1 MSNLKIALFTGNYN
15 HIRDGVSLTLN
26 RWVDYLQ
33 KVGIDV
39 LVFGPT
45 VKDPALDH
53 KGTLVSVPSIKAP
66 GRPEYRITIG
76 FPALERNRLKE
87 FDPDIIHIAT
97 PDILGFQALR
107 WARSHNVP
115 LVSSYH
121 THFTSYLKYY
131 NLQFAESLGW
141 RYLRWF
147 YSHCSQ
153 IYVPTT
159 SMAEELKM
167 HGIGADD
174 DTLRIWARG
183 VDTDQFNPEKRSR
196 DWRREKGFKDDDV
209 VITFVSRL
217 VWEKNLKLYADII
230 RRLEADFSHVRS
242 LVVGDGP
249 AMEEMKR
256 LLPDAVFTGFLTGD
270 KLATSYA
277 SSDIFFF
284 PSDTETFGNV
294 TLEAM
299 ASGLPCLVADAAGSK
314 SLVSHGKNG
323 FMATVENEQ
332 AFYEYGKELVNDA
345 QLRSRMSE
353 KSIKKSAEFT
363 WENIN
368 GGLLKNYYELA
379 ERQGIQ

>member
-1 MSNLKIALFTGNYN
+1 MSNLKVALFTGNYN

-26 RWVDYLQ
+26 RWVDYLE
-33 KVGIDV
+33 KAGIDV

-45 VKDPALDH
+45 VKNPPLDH
-53 KGTLVSVPSIKAP
+53 AGTLVPVPSLKAP

-76 FPALERNRLKE
+76 FPAVEKNRLQD

-97 PDILGFQALR
+97 PDVLGFQAHR
-107 WARSHNVP
+107 WARQHNVP

-131 NLQFAESLGW
+131 KLQFAESLGW

-147 YSHCSQ
+147 YSYCNQ
-153 IYVPTT
+153 IYVPTN
-159 SMAEELKM
+159 SMAEELKE
-167 HGIGADD
+167 HGIGSEG
-174 DTLRIWARG
+174 DTLHIWARG
-183 VDTDQFNPEKRSR
+183 VDTNQFNPEKR
-196 DWRREKGFKDDDV
+196 DLKWRREKGFEDDDV

-217 VWEKNLKLYADII
+217 VWEKNLKLYADIV
-230 RRLEADFSHVRS
+230 RRLEAEFNNVKS

-249 AMEEMKR
+249 AMEEMKE
-256 LLPDAVFTGFLTGD
+256 LLPNTVFTGFLTGNE
-270 KLATSYA
+270 LAVSYA

-314 SLVSHGKNG
+314 SLVSHGENG
-323 FMATVENEQ
+323 FRASVENEQ
-332 AFYEYGKELVNDA
+332 SFYEYGEKLLNDA
-345 QLRSRMSE
+345 QLRGRMSE
-353 KSIKKSAEFT
+353 ESIKKSAEYT
-363 WENIN
+363 WEKIN
-368 GGLLKNYYELA
+368 SGLLKKYYELA
-379 ERQGIQ
+379 ELQVTQ